1 MKNKIIRALITGAM
15 ITFVSC
21 KKNGLGGE
29 ATIVVFM
36 KHHGN
41 IIKNHAGYPDTIFIK
56 FKAVDLPGTTPD
68 KFDTYFVGNVGE
80 DNIHCKGL
88 RAGEYFLFGV
98 GMDSTGPYRVK
109 GGAAIKIAWSQRKK
123 EIDTD
128 LAVSE

>member
-1 MKNKIIRALITGAM
+1 MKNKIILALTIGALL
-15 ITFVSC
+15 TVSSC

-41 IIKNHAGYPDTIFIK
+41 IIKNHVKYPDTVFIK
-56 FKAVDLPGTTPD
+56 FSATELPGTTPD
-68 KFDTYFVGNVGE
+68 KFDTYFVGEEGE
-80 DNIHCKGL
+80 DHIHCKGL
-88 RAGEYFLFGV
+88 RAGKYYMYGV

-109 GGAAIKIAWSQRKK
+109 GGAAIKIAWSDRKK

>member
-1 MKNKIIRALITGAM
+1 MKNKIILILLSGSV
-15 ITFVSC
+15 FFFLSC

-41 IIKNHAGYPDTIFIK
+41 IIKNHINYPDTVFIK
-56 FKAVDLPGTTPD
+56 FKATDLPGTSPD
-68 KFDTYFVGNVGE
+68 KFDTFFVGEAGE
-80 DNIHCKGL
+80 NHIHCTGL
-88 RAGEYFLFGV
+88 RAGKYFLYGV
-98 GMDSTGPYRVK
+98 GFDSTGKYRVK
-109 GGAAIKIAWSQRKK
+109 GGAAIKIAWTDRKK